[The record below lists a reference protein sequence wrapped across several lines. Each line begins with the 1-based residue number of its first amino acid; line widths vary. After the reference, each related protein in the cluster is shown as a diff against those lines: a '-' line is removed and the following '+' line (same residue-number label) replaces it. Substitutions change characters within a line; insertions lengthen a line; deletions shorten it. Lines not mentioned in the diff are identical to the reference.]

1 MLIRWYHDKE
11 ELEDFEQDG
20 DVNQEAPSDENE
32 LGSISGDDGLLR
44 NEESNMQSTATSK
57 FEDFRHSKQTG
68 FDDVDFDNNADDD
81 ILDNG
86 KSNIKVCALFIL
98 TIQIVYCHQL
108 NL

>member
-32 LGSISGDDGLLR
+32 LGSTSGNDGLLR
-44 NEESNMQSTATSK
+44 NEESNMHSAATSE
-57 FEDFRHSKQTG
+57 FEDFGHSEQKG
-68 FDDVDFDNNADDD
+68 FDDVDFDNNANDY

-86 KSNIKVCALFIL
+86 KSNIKVCELIIL
-98 TIQIVYCHQL
+98 MIQNVYCHQL